1 MAIRMAENYIYLYHI
16 DKFVLIPQFPES
28 IADQMVTNFQSNS
41 PLSRSAPIYSYA
53 SSGPRTVQVSIKL
66 HRDIMYSLNY
76 GNSNI
81 NLNEVPLG
89 EDYVDVL
96 TREIQAIAVPR
107 YAASEKMVDPPMVA
121 VRFGND
127 IYIKGIVGT
136 GVSVQYSG
144 PILTVSKTEQSRNDK
159 YAFVDLSFTVSEVD
173 PFGADEIAQMGSFR
187 GLNTTLERRV
197 YTSGNYT
204 RKSTTRATR

>member
-1 MAIRMAENYIYLYHI
+1 MAENYIYLYHI

-28 IADQMVTNFQSNS
+28 IADTMRTSFQTST
-41 PLSRSAPIYSYA
+41 PLSRSAPIFSYSG
-53 SSGPRTVQVSIKL
+53 SGPREVQVSVKL

-76 GNSNI
+76 NNSNI
-81 NLNEVPLG
+81 NLNEIPIG
-89 EDYVDVL
+89 DDYVDVL
-96 TREIQAIAVPR
+96 VRELQTIAVPR

-127 IYIKGIVGT
+127 IYIKGVVQS

-197 YTSGNYT
+197 YTSGNYA
-204 RKSTTRATR
+204 RKSVTRATR